1 MNARKGFGR
10 SLSRRAFLRRSASL
24 AKAAALGAV
33 ASPALVRSARSSSGE
48 LNYMGWSGYH
58 FDELFRKFTDR
69 TGITINFIDQPD
81 QDSMLAQARLGAQT
95 AAADIAEPSI
105 DRLPAWIDNDLLQ
118 PWNEGNVSIDAYD
131 KAFLTQSGMVNGRR
145 FFLPI
150 VWGTEALTYS
160 VKEAPMAYGTAA
172 LADLFD
178 PRFTGKV
185 TLRAHS
191 SLAAMGRV
199 LEAQGR
205 LPRPWLDSYKDPASM
220 RQLWDIALAEAVKH
234 KANVVQFWIG
244 ENDAEAAFRTN
255 GCTLGLTWDA
265 TGQTL
270 SADGFG
276 FIAPKEGA
284 FGWLQGYVLL
294 KAARNVE
301 QAHEWARFIA
311 TPEGSAA
318 YATAFSA
325 NPTASGAID
334 LVDAKIKDFYRRAYP
349 ADALS
354 KIWWWP
360 PQPTWFV
367 ALRGEYAD
375 KWRAA

>member
-1 MNARKGFGR
+1 MIGR
-10 SLSRRAFLRRSASL
+10 SSSQPRFNRRSFLRASA
-24 AKAAALGAV
+24 AVGLGTI
-33 ASPALVRSARSSSGE
+33 ASPAIVSQALSSSGE
-48 LNYMGWSGYH
+48 LNYMGWSGYD
-58 FDELFRKFTDR
+58 FSAIFGRFTDK
-69 TGITINFIDQPD
+69 TGIRINFIDQPD
-81 QDSMLAQARLGAQT
+81 QDSMLAQARLAAQT
-95 AAADIAEPSI
+95 SAADMAEPSI
-105 DRLPAWIDNDLLQ
+105 DRLPGWVDADLVQAWNDSNIGLD
-118 PWNEGNVSIDAYD
+118 SYD
-131 KAFLTQSGMVNGRR
+131 KAFLTGSGMVNGRR

-160 VKEAPMAYGTAA
+160 IKDAPLSYGTAA

-178 PRFTGKV
+178 PKYAGKV

-191 SLAAMGRV
+191 ALAAMGRV
-199 LEAQGR
+199 LQAQGK
-205 LPRPWLDSYKDPASM
+205 LPKPWLDSYKDEASM
-220 RQLWDIALAEAVKH
+220 RQLWDLALAEAIKH
-234 KANVVQFWIG
+234 KANVVQFWSS
-244 ENDAEAAFRTN
+244 ENDAQSAFRTN
-255 GCTLGLTWDA
+255 GCTLGLTWDS
-265 TGQTL
+265 TGLNL

-294 KAARNVE
+294 KTARNVE

-325 NPTASGAID
+325 NPTAAGAID
-334 LVDAKIKDFYRRAYP
+334 LVDARVRDFYRKAYP
-349 ADALS
+349 QDALS

-360 PQPTWFV
+360 PQPGWFV
-367 ALRGEYAD
+367 ALRSEYAD

>member
-1 MNARKGFGR
+1 MIGR
-10 SLSRRAFLRRSASL
+10 SSSQPRFNRRCFLRASA
-24 AKAAALGAV
+24 AVGLGAI
-33 ASPALVRSARSSSGE
+33 ASPAIVSQALSSSGE
-48 LNYMGWSGYH
+48 LNYMGWSGYD
-58 FDELFRKFTDR
+58 FGAIFGKFTDK
-69 TGITINFIDQPD
+69 TGIKINFIDQPD
-81 QDSMLAQARLGAQT
+81 QDSMLAQARLAAQT
-95 AAADIAEPSI
+95 SAADMAEPSI
-105 DRLPAWIDNDLLQ
+105 DRLPGWVDADLVQAWDDSNISLD
-118 PWNEGNVSIDAYD
+118 SYD
-131 KAFLTQSGMVNGRR
+131 KAFLTSSGMVNGRR

-160 VKEAPMAYGTAA
+160 IKDAPLSYGTAA

-178 PRFTGKV
+178 PKYVGKV

-191 SLAAMGRV
+191 ALAAMGRV
-199 LEAQGR
+199 LQAQGK
-205 LPRPWLDSYKDPASM
+205 LPKPWLDSYKDEASM
-220 RQLWDIALAEAVKH
+220 RQLWDLALAEAIKH
-234 KANVVQFWIG
+234 KANVVQFWSS
-244 ENDAEAAFRTN
+244 ENDAQSAFRTN
-255 GCTLGLTWDA
+255 GCTLGLTWDS
-265 TGQTL
+265 TGLNL

-294 KAARNVE
+294 KTARNVE

-325 NPTASGAID
+325 NPTAAGAID
-334 LVDAKIKDFYRRAYP
+334 LVDARVRDFYRKAYP
-349 ADALS
+349 QDALS

-360 PQPTWFV
+360 PQPGWFV
-367 ALRGEYAD
+367 ALRSEYAD

>member
-1 MNARKGFGR
+1 MTGKKSSDKPF
-10 SLSRRAFLRRSASL
+10 SRRSFLRNS
-24 AKAAALGAV
+24 AALGLGLA
-33 ASPALVRSARSSSGE
+33 ASPARVSSAFSSSGE
-48 LNYMGWSGYH
+48 LNYMGWSGYK
-58 FDELFRKFTDR
+58 FDDIFQKFTDK
-69 TGITINFIDQPD
+69 TGIRINFIDQPD
-81 QDSMLAQARLGAQT
+81 QDAMLAQARLAAQT
-95 AAADIAEPSI
+95 GAADMAEPSI
-105 DRLPAWIDNDLLQ
+105 DRLPGWVDNDLVQ
-118 PWNEGNVSIDAYD
+118 AWDDGNISIDAYD
-131 KAFLTQSGMVNGRR
+131 KAFLTQSGMVKGHRY
-145 FFLPI
+145 FLPI

-160 VKEAPMAYGTAA
+160 IKEAPETYGIAT
-172 LADLFD
+172 LGDLFD

-191 SLAAMGRV
+191 ALAAMGRV

-205 LPRPWLDSYKDPASM
+205 LPKPWLDSYKDEASM

-234 KANVVQFWIG
+234 KANVAQFWSS
-244 ENDAEAAFRTN
+244 ENDAQSAFRTN
-255 GCTLGLTWDA
+255 GCTLGLTWDSTA
-265 TGQTL
+265 QNL
-270 SADGFG
+270 ANDGFG

-301 QAHEWARFIA
+301 QAQEWAKFIA

-325 NPTASGAID
+325 NPTVSGAID
-334 LVDAKIKDFYRRAYP
+334 LVDTKVKEFYRRAYP
-349 ADALS
+349 GDALS

-360 PQPTWFV
+360 AQPGWFV
-367 ALRGEYAD
+367 SLRSEYAD

>member
-1 MNARKGFGR
+1 MIGR
-10 SLSRRAFLRRSASL
+10 SSSPPRFNRRAFLRASAAL
-24 AKAAALGAV
+24 GLGAV
-33 ASPALVRSARSSSGE
+33 ASPAIVSEALSSSGE
-48 LNYMGWSGYH
+48 LNYMGWSGYD
-58 FDELFRKFTDR
+58 FSALFAKFTDK
-69 TGITINFIDQPD
+69 TGIKINFVDQPD
-81 QDSMLAQARLGAQT
+81 QDSMLAQARLAAQT
-95 AAADIAEPSI
+95 SATDIAEPSI
-105 DRLPAWIDNDLLQ
+105 DRLPGWVDADLVQAWNDA
-118 PWNEGNVSIDAYD
+118 NVSLGSYD
-131 KAFLTQSGMVNGRR
+131 KAFLTASGMVKGRR

-160 VKEAPMAYGTAA
+160 VKEAPLTYGTAS

-178 PRFTGKV
+178 PRYAGKV

-191 SLAAMGRV
+191 ALAAMGRV
-199 LEAQGR
+199 LEAEGK
-205 LPRPWLDSYKDPASM
+205 LPKPWLDSYKDQASM
-220 RQLWDIALAEAVKH
+220 RQLWDLALAEAIKH
-234 KANVVQFWIG
+234 KANVVQFWSS
-244 ENDAEAAFRTN
+244 ENDAQSAFRTN
-255 GCTLGLTWDA
+255 GCTLGLTWDS
-265 TGQTL
+265 TGL
-270 SADGFG
+270 NLGPDGFG

-294 KAARNVE
+294 KAGKNVE

-334 LVDAKIKDFYRRAYP
+334 LVDQKVRDFYHKAYP
-349 ADALS
+349 QDAES

-360 PQPTWFV
+360 AQPAWFV
-367 ALRGEYAD
+367 ALRSEYAD